1 MTILFPRT
9 ADVQILGRN
18 YKYDPDRN
26 FLVQIFRDNNSKK
39 RAHFFKNLLIR
50 YLWKLF
56 VENDKA
62 QLIDYMK
69 SIRSDTETGELRF
82 IRFMQEFK
90 SLEEQLGFELLPDE
104 FKDLNKLTIF
114 TQEEQNQYKLKN
126 CSDRS
131 SKRFGRRKKQNDAI
145 FVTL

>member
-1 MTILFPRT
+1 M
-9 ADVQILGRN
+9 
-18 YKYDPDRN
+18 
-26 FLVQIFRDNNSKK
+26 VQIFRDNNSKK

-114 TQEEQNQYKLKN
+114 T
-126 CSDRS
+126 
-131 SKRFGRRKKQNDAI
+131 
-145 FVTL
+145 